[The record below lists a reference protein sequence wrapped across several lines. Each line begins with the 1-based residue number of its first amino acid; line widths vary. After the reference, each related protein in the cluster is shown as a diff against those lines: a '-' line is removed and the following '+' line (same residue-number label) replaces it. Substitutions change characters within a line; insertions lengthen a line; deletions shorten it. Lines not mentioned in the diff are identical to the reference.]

1 MKRKSFAS
9 IESKKHI
16 NVNKEKFNF
25 SSFYHKPINDKK
37 IIHNIIKSFKQV
49 IRNSNDGTGSGVG
62 CRKNKIII
70 LNL

>member
-49 IRNSNDGTGSGVG
+49 IRNSNDVTGEWSWLQ
-62 CRKNKIII
+62 KKKTK
-70 LNL
+70 